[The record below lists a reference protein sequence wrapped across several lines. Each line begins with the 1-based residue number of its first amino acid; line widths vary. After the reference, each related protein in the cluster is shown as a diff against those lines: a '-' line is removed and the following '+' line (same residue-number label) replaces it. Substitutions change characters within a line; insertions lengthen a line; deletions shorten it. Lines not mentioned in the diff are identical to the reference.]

1 MNLITGI
8 EAQPNFPIVD
18 LTDDN
23 AAILELLLSNRD
35 LIGESHIISERTSW
49 VFKVGHRVIT
59 TVASGILERD
69 DRLEALDHGTTIFE
83 AMSALLTAAPTRTS
97 ALFAVETQ
105 AAAWTQADATRSVGY
120 QQEAYEA
127 FHRDLPRAKE
137 VVTIAAARFYPQFTG
152 YALMGAAMARQFE
165 LDCIDA

>member
-1 MNLITGI
+1 MSLITGI
-8 EAQPNFPIVD
+8 EAQPNFPKED

-35 LIGESHIISERTSW
+35 LVGESHVISEQTSW
-49 VFKVGHRVIT
+49 IFKVGHRVIA
-59 TVASGILERD
+59 TVASGILEKD

-83 AMSALLTAAPTRTS
+83 AMSGLLTATPVNSS

-105 AAAWTQADATRSVGY
+105 AAAWTQADAAQSADY

-127 FHRDLPRAKE
+127 FHRDLPKAEE
-137 VVTIAAARFYPQFTG
+137 VVTIAAARFYPHFTG
-152 YALMGAAMARQFE
+152 YALIGAAMARQFE